1 MLCTIPSKLHAITL
15 HFTVF
20 YTFTL
25 IPFFTEVI
33 EYVEIEEEFDYK
45 SGIQ

>member
-1 MLCTIPSKLHAITL
+1 MHYSFKTARYYITF
-15 HFTVF
+15 HNF

-25 IPFFTEVI
+25 IPFFTEI
-33 EYVEIEEEFDYK
+33 TEYVEIEEEFDYK